1 MGTKPTS
8 ACVGEDAAEWD
19 DFKSSLRAFA
29 ALERPWTLEL
39 TDPLG
44 CSMVGPAGGGPAAG
58 TPQQDPQLSVV
69 RYERTPDENDAFG
82 LAAGG
87 GAAPIA

>member
-1 MGTKPTS
+1 M
-8 ACVGEDAAEWD
+8 
-19 DFKSSLRAFA
+19 
-29 ALERPWTLEL
+29 
-39 TDPLG
+39 
-44 CSMVGPAGGGPAAG
+44 GPAGGGAITG
-58 TPQQDPQLSVV
+58 SLEEDPQLSVV